1 MMSTIAFR
9 HTSISIGSHYMHSC
23 YCAIQFCLVKVIML
37 MVQGPFL
44 TCFICDSGPGL
55 GAQYLVYLLCCVLV
69 DHTPYALK
77 GFTRLCAKLFLM
89 GFSPLSVYSRC
100 CVHAPMCL
108 HAVLLLCILSA
119 YMLSRFRAYSVLT
132 CCPAF
137 VLSTYSILASLCT
150 LCVLQ
155 YCLSVYEL
163 IPWIQ

>member
-1 MMSTIAFR
+1 VLCSSQCYVHVAVLAVIVGKCIIFQGYGLGRTSSMMSTIAFR

-23 YCAIQFCLVKVIML
+23 YCAIKFCLVKVIML

-89 GFSPLSVYSRC
+89 GFSPLSVYS
-100 CVHAPMCL
+100 
-108 HAVLLLCILSA
+108 
-119 YMLSRFRAYSVLT
+119 
-132 CCPAF
+132 
-137 VLSTYSILASLCT
+137 
-150 LCVLQ
+150 
-155 YCLSVYEL
+155 
-163 IPWIQ
+163 